1 MELTPTR
8 GVATADDISYW
19 RREFPIVE
27 TCTYLVSHSL
37 GAMPRKTADY
47 LQQFADQWST
57 RGVRAWHE
65 GWWEIG
71 RETGNLLA
79 PILGAAPDTI
89 SMHQNVTVAQGVI
102 ASCFSYDGP
111 RRRIVMTDLEFPSN
125 HYLFDGFRRYGAE
138 IVRVAAADPI
148 RLDTDRFLDAIDER
162 TVLVPL
168 SLVLFKSA
176 FITDVRAVIEKA
188 HRVGAHVIL
197 DVYQA
202 AGTVPI
208 RLEEW
213 GADFAVGGSVK
224 WLCGGPGAGYLYVRP
239 DLAATLRPAFV
250 GWAAH
255 ESPFEFATGPIRYG
269 GSPER
274 FQSGTPNVPSLY
286 SARAGYEIV
295 AAIGVDAIRAR
306 SLRLTRR
313 LIDAAAAAGFRLNTP
328 TTDHE
333 RGGSVVIDAPNGA
346 AVADELI
353 RRGVIVDH
361 RPGAGIRMAPH
372 FYNTEG
378 EIDRASATLIEI
390 AGASA

>member
-1 MELTPTR
+1 MGMTE
-8 GVATADDISYW
+8 ADIGRW
-19 RREFPIVE
+19 RREFPILE

-37 GAMPRKTADY
+37 GAMPRKTAAY
-47 LQQFADQWST
+47 LQEFADTWSG

-79 PILGAAPDTI
+79 PILGAKRHTI
-89 SMHQNVTVAQGVI
+89 SMHQNVTVAQGII
-102 ASCFSYDGP
+102 ASCFTFDGP
-111 RRRIVMTDLEFPSN
+111 RRKILMTELEFPSN
-125 HYLFDGFRRYGAE
+125 HYLFEGFRRYGAE
-138 IVRVAAADPI
+138 IEYVPAADPI
-148 RLDTDRFLDAIDER
+148 RLDLQRFLDAIDER
-162 TVLVPL
+162 TLLVPL

-176 FITDVRAVIEKA
+176 CITDARAVIEKA

-202 AGTVPI
+202 AGAVPMD
-208 RLEEW
+208 LAGWE
-213 GADFAVGGSVK
+213 ADFAVGGSVK

-239 DLAATLRPAFV
+239 DLAERLRPAFI

-255 ESPFEFATGPIRYG
+255 EAPFEFATGPVRYAR
-269 GSPER
+269 SPER

-306 SLRLTRR
+306 SLALTRR
-313 LIDAAAAAGFRLNTP
+313 IMDAAQTAGYRLNTP
-328 TTDHE
+328 LDDRE
-333 RGGSVVIDAPNGA
+333 RGGSVILDVPNA
-346 AVADELI
+346 SSVADELI
-353 RRGVIVDH
+353 RRGVIIDC

-372 FYNTEG
+372 FYNTEQEIDGALAVLG
-378 EIDRASATLIEI
+378 EILRTSA
-390 AGASA
+390 

>member
-1 MELTPTR
+1 VGLTATR
-8 GVATADDISYW
+8 GIATADDISHW
-19 RREFPIVE
+19 RSEFPIVE

-37 GAMPRKTADY
+37 GAMPRRASHY
-47 LQQFADQWST
+47 LQQFADQWSS

-79 PILGAAPDTI
+79 PTLGVASDTI
-89 SMHQNVTVAQGVI
+89 SMHQNVTVAQGII

-111 RRRIVMTDLEFPSN
+111 RRRIVMSELEFPSN
-125 HYLFDGFRRYGAE
+125 HYLFEGFRRYGAE
-138 IVRVAAADPI
+138 IVYVPAADPI
-148 RLDTDRFLDAIDER
+148 RLDTERFLEAIDER
-162 TVLVPL
+162 TLLVPL

-176 FITDVRAVIEKA
+176 FITDARAVIEKA
-188 HRVGAHVIL
+188 HRVGALVVL

-202 AGTVPI
+202 AGTVPMP
-208 RLEEW
+208 LAAW
-213 GADFAVGGSVK
+213 NADFAVGGSVK

-239 DLAATLRPAFV
+239 ELARTLRPSFI

-255 ESPFEFATGPIRYG
+255 ESPFEFATGAVRYA

-274 FQSGTPNVPSLY
+274 FQSGTPNVPSLF

-295 AAIGVDAIRAR
+295 GAIGVEAIRAR
-306 SLRLTRR
+306 SLALTRR
-313 LIDAAAAAGFRLNTP
+313 LIDAARAAGFRLNTP
-328 TTDHE
+328 DADHE
-333 RGGSVVIDAPNGA
+333 RGGSVIVDVPDGA
-346 AVADELI
+346 SVAEALI

-372 FYNTEG
+372 FYNTDQD
-378 EIDRASATLIEI
+378 IDRAIEALCDI
-390 AGASA
+390 CQSPG